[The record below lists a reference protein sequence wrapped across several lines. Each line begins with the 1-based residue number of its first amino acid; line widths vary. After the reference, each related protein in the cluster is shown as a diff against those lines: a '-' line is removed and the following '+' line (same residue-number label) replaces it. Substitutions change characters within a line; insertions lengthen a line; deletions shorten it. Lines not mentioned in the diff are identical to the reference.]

1 MAWDSTSLKT
11 DSHTDSNC
19 PFISA
24 SLIWN
29 NNAQSVV
36 RPGQGD
42 RGHVTKEQARTKFSP
57 TLTHG
62 LSFQRRSCEIGLGD
76 PLALGKVFP
85 GYFFQTLKKNRQFQ
99 DAPEI
104 LWSPRKA

>member
-29 NNAQSVV
+29 KNAQVMA
-36 RPGQGD
+36 RCGQ
-42 RGHVTKEQARTKFSP
+42 VTGEKENK
-57 TLTHG
+57 THPD
-62 LSFQRRSCEIGLGD
+62 LEVMSLQHS
-76 PLALGKVFP
+76 
-85 GYFFQTLKKNRQFQ
+85 
-99 DAPEI
+99 
-104 LWSPRKA
+104 